1 MKYKQ
6 HDEEGNKNYQEV
18 DQLKLT
24 VKFIIWT
31 KTAKNNTNS

>member
-1 MKYKQ
+1 MKYKNNMMKKR
-6 HDEEGNKNYQEV
+6 NKNYQEV

-24 VKFIIWT
+24 VFIIWT